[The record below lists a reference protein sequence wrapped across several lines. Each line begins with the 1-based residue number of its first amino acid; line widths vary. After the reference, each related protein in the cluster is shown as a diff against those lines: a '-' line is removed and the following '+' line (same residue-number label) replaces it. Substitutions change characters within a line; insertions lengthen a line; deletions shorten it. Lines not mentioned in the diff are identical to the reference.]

1 LLSLQLV
8 LMVSNHFRTAARTL
22 EFIQNN
28 LLHTIDVQVSWYSI
42 RSWIM
47 QRNFVEKNGFIKQAL
62 ESTPVKYVTQWKQEF
77 LGQTLQ
83 GKRVKLLEQNLT
95 E

>member
-1 LLSLQLV
+1 MLESLFGKQKY
-8 LMVSNHFRTAARTL
+8 L
-22 EFIQNN
+22 EGDQ
-28 LLHTIDVQVSWYSI
+28 QS
-42 RSWIM
+42 
-47 QRNFVEKNGFIKQAL
+47 KNGFTGLILGIGAIVSDLNENFIKQAL